1 VLLPQSDERSEMSQA
16 TEPREAEGVAEERAQ
31 RKLTN
36 SVGTTLA
43 PRRKPSNGKWSTWR
57 GRLGIG
63 GKAEA

>member
-1 VLLPQSDERSEMSQA
+1 MSQA
-16 TEPREAEGVAEERAQ
+16 MEPREAEGVAEERAQ
-31 RKLTN
+31 QKLTK

-43 PRRKPSNGKWSTWR
+43 PRSKPSNGKWSTWR